1 MSIERERERFYGHR
15 SGKDKEFKE
24 LLELNKGLEEEN
36 RRLIK
41 VIDNLTKG
49 PRPHQHIKLIL
60 VRNIN
65 NSIYQIMNAN
75 LAANQ
80 QQAFTFAL
88 QDTTNPAIVPTGT
101 FANGTVVSDAPGVA
115 TGNVDAS
122 GNVNFVA
129 VAPGTANLT
138 ASALAAFTD
147 SLGNPQSQQLSTDP
161 VVVTVTAVVT
171 ADGVKLVL
179 TPGPITQQPS
189 AQAQVA
195 K

>member
-1 MSIERERERFYGHR
+1 MSLLGASHMEKTELEIIKLQAEVIERLTR
-15 SGKDKEFKE
+15 KDHEPHKV
-24 LLELNKGLEEEN
+24 
-36 RRLIK
+36 RLI
-41 VIDNLTKG
+41 LT
-49 PRPHQHIKLIL
+49 
-60 VRNIN
+60 RNIN

-88 QDTTNPAIVPTGT
+88 QDTTNPAVTPTGT
-101 FANGTVVSDAPGVA
+101 FTNGAVVSDTPGVA

-138 ASALAAFTD
+138 ASALAAYTD
-147 SLGNPQSQQLSTDP
+147 SLGNAQSSQLSTDP
-161 VVVTVTAVVT
+161 VLVTVTAVVT

-179 TPGPITQQPS
+179 IPGPITTQPP
-189 AQAQVA
+189 ATAA
-195 K
+195 KA